1 MASPNVV
8 MRKDDTAQRTPAAPA
23 LDADLAKRL
32 LHDMMLI
39 RRFEEKA
46 AEIYALGKIGGF
58 LHLSIGEEAVAAGA
72 TSVLRPDDYAI
83 STYRE
88 HGHCLAKGSDP
99 RRVMAE
105 LFGRRDG
112 FSKGKGGS
120 MHLFDKSANF
130 LGGHAIVGAHLPLAA
145 GVGFAIKYQG
155 GDQVIVC
162 ATSATARSPK
172 GEFHE
177 SMNLAARSGSC
188 RSSSSAR
195 TTATRWAPPSSARS
209 PRPRSTSSG
218 AATTCRA
225 SRSTAWTCSPSAR
238 SSAARS
244 SGRGATRRPS
254 LIEARTYRFRG
265 HSMRDPAGAVYRTKE
280 EVEREKLRDPIVL
293 LRDRALREGTSH
305 RRGRA
310 DDREGRQRPGRRGGR
325 LRRCVAGAAGRVAL
339 HRHLQGELTMAV
351 MTYREALNL
360 ALREE
365 MHRDPRVFV
374 MGEEVGL
381 YEGAYKVTQGLLK
394 EFGPKRIVDT
404 PIAESGFTGVG
415 IGAAMVGLR
424 PVVEM
429 MTFNFALL
437 ALDQIVN
444 SAAKMNYMS
453 GGQYN
458 IPIVIR
464 GPGGPAHQLAAQHSQ
479 SMEAYFYHV
488 PGLKVVRPSTPADA
502 KGLLK
507 SAIRDDN
514 PVIFIESET
523 LYAVKGEVPDDPEF
537 LIPLGQAV
545 VRREGTDVTVVAYM
559 GMMYRAMEAAEE
571 LAKDGISVEI
581 VDPRTLR
588 PMDTATII
596 GSVRKTHRAVVVEA
610 GAGFAGMGSE
620 IAAFITEQAFD
631 DLDAPV
637 ERVTGANAPMPYAR
651 NLEKLKTPTKEKIID
666 AVRRVCNA
674 NGS

>member
-1 MASPNVV
+1 
-8 MRKDDTAQRTPAAPA
+8 
-23 LDADLAKRL
+23 
-32 LHDMMLI
+32 
-39 RRFEEKA
+39 
-46 AEIYALGKIGGF
+46 
-58 LHLSIGEEAVAAGA
+58 
-72 TSVLRPDDYAI
+72 
-83 STYRE
+83 
-88 HGHCLAKGSDP
+88 
-99 RRVMAE
+99 
-105 LFGRRDG
+105 
-112 FSKGKGGS
+112 
-120 MHLFDKSANF
+120 
-130 LGGHAIVGAHLPLAA
+130 
-145 GVGFAIKYQG
+145 
-155 GDQVIVC
+155 
-162 ATSATARSPK
+162 
-172 GEFHE
+172 
-177 SMNLAARSGSC
+177 
-188 RSSSSAR
+188 
-195 TTATRWAPPSSARS
+195 
-209 PRPRSTSSG
+209 
-218 AATTCRA
+218 
-225 SRSTAWTCSPSAR
+225 
-238 SSAARS
+238 
-244 SGRGATRRPS
+244 
-254 LIEARTYRFRG
+254 
-265 HSMRDPAGAVYRTKE
+265 
-280 EVEREKLRDPIVL
+280 
-293 LRDRALREGTSH
+293 
-305 RRGRA
+305 
-310 DDREGRQRPGRRGGR
+310 
-325 LRRCVAGAAGRVAL
+325 
-339 HRHLQGELTMAV
+339 MAV

-365 MHRDPRVFV
+365 MQRDPRVFV
-374 MGEEVGL
+374 IGEEVGL

-415 IGAAMVGLR
+415 IGAAMTGLR

-444 SAAKMNYMS
+444 TAAKMNYMS

-458 IPIVIR
+458 IPIVVR

-479 SMEAYFYHV
+479 SMEVYFYHV

-523 LYAVKGEVPDDPEF
+523 LYAVKGEVPEDPEF
-537 LIPLGQAV
+537 TIPLGEAV
-545 VRREGTDVTVVAYM
+545 VRREGTDVTVIGYM
-559 GMMYRAMEAAEE
+559 GMMYRAMEAAEQLE
-571 LAKDGISVEI
+571 KEGISVEV

-588 PMDTATII
+588 PMDTNTII
-596 GSVRKTHRAVVVEA
+596 GSVRKTHRAVVIEA

-666 AVRRVCNA
+666 AIRRVCNA